1 MASVVNVGATGNA
14 EIDGLLFGTKW
25 NGPITYSFPGSPSD
39 YAAGYGSGEPTA
51 AGFAQTPAAMQ
62 QAVNYAFA
70 SVMSFTNLTIS
81 YAGTNGADIRVA
93 QSSAAN
99 PTSYAYY
106 PFNTANG
113 EGGDVWFGTQY
124 NYSAAAL
131 GNYYFATAI
140 HELGHALGLKH
151 SQETGGV
158 ANVAVPAAHDDLEF
172 SVMSY
177 RSYQGGPLTGYTNE
191 AYGFPQSY
199 MANDILA
206 LQTLYGANYNTHS
219 ENTVYT
225 WSPSTG
231 QEFVNG
237 VAQLAP
243 GNGAG
248 GSANRIFTTIWDGNG
263 IDTYDLSN
271 YTTGVSIN
279 LNPGASSVTSA
290 AQLAYLG
297 NGHYAQG
304 NIYNAYQV
312 NGDQRSLIDNA
323 TGGSGNDV
331 LIGNAIANVLNGGGG
346 NDILIGGGGNDTII
360 GGSGTDVAVYS
371 GNRANYLITY
381 NAATQ
386 TFTVADQRSG
396 TPDGTGTVIG
406 VENFQFADGTIGSA
420 IVTNHPPVVAVADI
434 AGTFGQVIAASSLF
448 SVTDTDGDAITEYQ
462 FWDGTPGAGHFIVN
476 GVIQGVNQII
486 DVPAALLSQTSFQVG
501 SGTDDLYVR
510 AFDGKNWSV
519 ESGTWTMFHVSGPVN
534 HAPVIVATDVNA
546 TAGQVIAAS
555 SLFSVTDA
563 DGDAITEYQFWDGT
577 AGAGHFIVNGIIQG
591 VNQIID
597 VPAAQLSQTSFQ
609 AGSGTDDLYVR
620 AFDGKN
626 WSVGSGTW
634 TMFHITGPVNHAP
647 VVAAADVSATAH
659 QIIAASSL
667 FSVTD
672 ADGDAITEYQFWDGT
687 AGAGHFTVNGVI
699 QGINQIIDVP
709 AAQLSQTSFQT
720 GSGTDDLYVRAF
732 DGKNWSVESGTWTMF
747 HVTGPANHAPV
758 VVAADVSATAG
769 QIVAAPSLFSVTDAD
784 GDTITEYQ
792 FWDGTP
798 GAGHFTINGVIQGVN
813 QIIDVL
819 AARLSQTGF
828 QAGAGTDDLYVRA
841 FDATN
846 WSVESGTWTMFHV
859 TGTASGAGANHA
871 PVVTTSDINAIAGQT
886 IAASSLFSVTDADG
900 DAITEYQFWDGTAGA
915 GHFTVNGVTQA
926 INQIIEVPAAQLA
939 QTSFQ
944 VGSGTDDLYVRAF
957 DGKNWSVESGT
968 WTMFHVTGT
977 ASGAGANHTPVV
989 ATADVDADTDRLAL
1003 WTTSSNGDSFH
1014 FHSLSQSNGPAHDEP
1029 FLEPASSN
1037 HPPQGWPEP
1046 PNSVGMLDT
1055 LGHADPV
1062 WWNHAHT
1069 DYLI

>member
-1 MASVVNVGATGNA
+1 MASVVNVSATGNA
-14 EIDGLLFGTKW
+14 EIDGLLSGTKW
-25 NGPITYSFPGSPSD
+25 NGPITYSFPDSPSD

-62 QAVNYAFA
+62 QAVNYALA
-70 SVMSFTNLTIS
+70 SVQSFTNLSIT

-106 PFNTANG
+106 PSNSANG

-191 AYGFPQSY
+191 AYGYPQSY

-219 ENTVYT
+219 ENTVYS

-231 QEFVNG
+231 QEFING

-243 GNGAG
+243 GGGVGGA
-248 GSANRIFTTIWDGNG
+248 ANRIFETVWDGNG
-263 IDTYDLSN
+263 VDTYDLSN
-271 YTTGVSIN
+271 YTTGISIN
-279 LNPGASSVTSA
+279 LNPGASSITSA

-304 NIYNAYQV
+304 NIYNAYQF

-323 TGGSGNDV
+323 NGGTGNDV
-331 LIGNAIANVLNGGGG
+331 LIGNIIANVLNGGGG
-346 NDILIGGGGNDTII
+346 NDALTGGGGNDTII

-396 TPDGTGTVIG
+396 TPDGTDTVIG

-434 AGTFGQVIAASSLF
+434 ARTFGQVIAASSLF

-486 DVPAALLSQTSFQVG
+486 DVPAALLSQTSFQV
-501 SGTDDLYVR
+501 
-510 AFDGKNWSV
+510 
-519 ESGTWTMFHVSGPVN
+519 
-534 HAPVIVATDVNA
+534 
-546 TAGQVIAAS
+546 
-555 SLFSVTDA
+555 
-563 DGDAITEYQFWDGT
+563 
-577 AGAGHFIVNGIIQG
+577 
-591 VNQIID
+591 
-597 VPAAQLSQTSFQ
+597 
-609 AGSGTDDLYVR
+609 
-620 AFDGKN
+620 
-626 WSVGSGTW
+626 
-634 TMFHITGPVNHAP
+634 
-647 VVAAADVSATAH
+647 
-659 QIIAASSL
+659 
-667 FSVTD
+667 
-672 ADGDAITEYQFWDGT
+672 
-687 AGAGHFTVNGVI
+687 
-699 QGINQIIDVP
+699 
-709 AAQLSQTSFQT
+709 

-813 QIIDVL
+813 QIIDVT
-819 AARLSQTGF
+819 AALLSQTGF

-841 FDATN
+841 FDGTN

-859 TGTASGAGANHA
+859 TGTASGASANHA
-871 PVVTTSDINAIAGQT
+871 PTVTAADIHATAGQI

-989 ATADVDADTDRLAL
+989 ATADVDADTDRSVL

-1014 FHSLSQSNGPAHDEP
+1014 FHSQSQSKGPAHDEP

-1069 DYLI
+1069 DHLI